1 MSLLLRQA
9 EDILE
14 TATMGSGEVAIA
26 IGHRGN
32 VRMLDPAG
40 WTLPALRIEYGAAT
54 VFKVERR
61 GGRIVVE
68 GWDGD
73 RHCRLE
79 KSLSK
84 TAVALLP
91 GMPQASALFALA
103 G

>member
-1 MSLLLRQA
+1 MR
-9 EDILE
+9 
-14 TATMGSGEVAIA
+14 T
-26 IGHRGN
+26 
-32 VRMLDPAG
+32 
-40 WTLPALRIEYGAAT
+40 EYGAAT

-84 TAVALLP
+84 AAGALVP
-91 GMPQASALFALA
+91 GMPRAGALLALA